1 MEIVMVRKCKILE
14 TNINDRNSLLITV
27 VKYVL
32 KVLLQK
38 VRRTYF
44 SEDLYK

>member
-1 MEIVMVRKCKILE
+1 MVRKCKILE
-14 TNINDRNSLLITV
+14 TNISDRNSLLITV

-44 SEDLYK
+44 SEDLFK